1 MLIVAPVMIAV
12 TGMAGNGRRI
22 CMIECILP
30 DIPNIKAHWDHP
42 GVDPVPYLMVP
53 MSDGSTLRFNAE
65 IKHPGYVKA
74 IQNIQNM
81 KTGYPN
87 GGHTSR
93 TNDNLRFY
101 KE

>member
-1 MLIVAPVMIAV
+1 
-12 TGMAGNGRRI
+12 
-22 CMIECILP
+22 MIECILP

-87 GGHTSR
+87 GGAYSP
-93 TNDNLRFY
+93 D
-101 KE
+101 K

>member
-53 MSDGSTLRFNAE
+53 MSDGSVIRYVPEVPQPGFQKAMEN
-65 IKHPGYVKA
+65 IK
-74 IQNIQNM
+74 NM
-81 KTGYPN
+81 KTGYE
-87 GGHTSR
+87 R
-93 TNDNLRFY
+93 
-101 KE
+101 KEEA